1 MQFSSLASKDGGG
14 GGGERGADGKHPGDN
29 HGAGRMGAR
38 RKREF
43 LPLRLIPRRFSC
55 ILNTHLNAADLV
67 ALSILRVFLRT
78 ESFSLSV
85 NFKLK
90 SLSVVVSTC
99 SNLGSNTKSHTMN
112 YRTLIIEKKKIQK
125 LGS

>member
-1 MQFSSLASKDGGG
+1 MQFSSLASKDGG
-14 GGGERGADGKHPGDN
+14 GADGKHPGDN

-67 ALSILRVFLRT
+67 EYFTSI
-78 ESFSLSV
+78 SS
-85 NFKLK
+85 
-90 SLSVVVSTC
+90 
-99 SNLGSNTKSHTMN
+99 
-112 YRTLIIEKKKIQK
+112 Y
-125 LGS
+125 